1 MRFVERKR
9 NEAAEKKTLA
19 RSIDDRDD
27 LDPHLSLSLTSK
39 KKNSTTFSL
48 FLSLSGLLQ
57 EDRGQGRRPL
67 HRPVLRHVA
76 LHRQVRGPE
85 ADAAAQVEKN
95 RKRERE
101 REPTVE
107 KATGIEREG

>member
-39 KKNSTTFSL
+39 KKTPQL
-48 FLSLSGLLQ
+48 FPSFYLSQACSKRIEGK
-57 EDRGQGRRPL
+57 
-67 HRPVLRHVA
+67 
-76 LHRQVRGPE
+76 
-85 ADAAAQVEKN
+85 ADAHC
-95 RKRERE
+95 
-101 REPTVE
+101 
-107 KATGIEREG
+107 TGQFFDMWHCIDKCVAPRLMPLLK